1 MKSISFWWQLE
12 SIHLLHS
19 FGGCGG
25 ETKESGVN
33 PRYHSKQHTKSERL
47 ETGNQTLSPALL
59 LSASPQRP
67 AEQKETW
74 TWGRI
79 RALCCVRFE
88 GKKKNPKHFFPSR
101 GTPRITCVTP
111 TLSPR
116 LKASE
121 MIMRW
126 CLKEETMHSSVAGS
140 SKYMETRMLN
150 DGVWF
155 FVGPVPVVPSPH
167 TPAQK
172 LKQLP
177 KVRSPRPLVTV
188 LVPVTQ
194 GPLKRVSAAHQ
205 CQETH

>member
-74 TWGRI
+74 TWGGI

-88 GKKKNPKHFFPSR
+88 GKKRTRNIFFLRDEHHVSPALHQPYLHAWR
-101 GTPRITCVTP
+101 PRRWSWGDVWKRRRCILQSLAPLNTWKPECWTM
-111 TLSPR
+111 
-116 LKASE
+116 AS
-121 MIMRW
+121 
-126 CLKEETMHSSVAGS
+126 
-140 SKYMETRMLN
+140 
-150 DGVWF
+150 
-155 FVGPVPVVPSPH
+155 
-167 TPAQK
+167 
-172 LKQLP
+172 
-177 KVRSPRPLVTV
+177 
-188 LVPVTQ
+188 
-194 GPLKRVSAAHQ
+194 GPLLVQFQLCRLLTHTHRNWSS
-205 CQETH
+205 CQRFVLLDLW